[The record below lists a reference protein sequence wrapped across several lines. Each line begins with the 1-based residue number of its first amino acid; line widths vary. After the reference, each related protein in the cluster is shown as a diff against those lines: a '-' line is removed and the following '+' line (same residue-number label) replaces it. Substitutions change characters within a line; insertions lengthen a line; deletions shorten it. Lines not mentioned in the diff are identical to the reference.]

1 MRISELPEAKEV
13 LIELGE
19 RPGDVENLKRQSWYV
34 VGGIEAFLTSLARR
48 AKYEFLLG
56 RVVAK
61 DHVGFFPKRIA
72 YDGYDIG
79 WDTPYRVIN
88 TVPDGEVQIT
98 HNTKIIVTLIK
109 FEK

>member
-19 RPGDVENLKRQSWYV
+19 HFSDVDNLKRRSWYV
-34 VGGIEAFLTSLARR
+34 VGGIEAFLTSVARR
-48 AKYEFLLG
+48 AKYEFFLG

-61 DHVGFFPKRIA
+61 DRVGFFSKQIA
-72 YDGYDIG
+72 YDESDTGC
-79 WDTPYRVIN
+79 DTPYRVIN

-98 HNTKIIVTLIK
+98 LKTNIIVSLTK